1 MSILTINKDG
11 TPSYNEVNYVLH
23 ELEDSRI
30 KRHILSGIITDMEV
44 SDIGAKNT
52 NCRVRYKN
60 QSVLIP
66 ISEMGIEL
74 SNNDNGD
81 EWVRKTQILSKMLG
95 AVVDFIVRG
104 IDRDDPDDIH
114 IVASRA
120 DALRKKR
127 FEYFTSN
134 EPIFD
139 IEKYDKAEANVEKI
153 SETLEQHQVRLLKDS
168 AMMDKMYEQNL
179 LYFKELSMYIQAG
192 KLSLSRMRD
201 GKLKELEEKAKITG
215 LPEDAQAAKDL
226 DSKCARFEKKL
237 HDLELTRMISLQT
250 APQIRLVQNNDT
262 MMAEKIQTTLV
273 NTIPLWKSQ
282 MVLAL
287 GIAHST
293 EAAQAQSQV
302 SDLTNE
308 LLRKNAE
315 KLHMASV
322 ETAKESERGI
332 VDMETLQKT
341 NADLIQTLDD
351 VMKIQREGREKRQ
364 AAEAEM
370 LKMENDL
377 KVKLLE
383 IQH

>member
-1 MSILTINKDG
+1 MSMLTINKDG

-139 IEKYDKAEANVEKI
+139 IEKYDKAEARVIAVSQQSARLEICGVELTLPMNELFWSWVADVREHLSPGDVIPVKILDESVDEEGNIKLRVSGKEAVKNTAALALKKIHAGNKCVGVVTHIEENQPVFIRLENGANAIAHNSRVNTVAYPGDIVTLAINVI
-153 SETLEQHQVRLLKDS
+153 
-168 AMMDKMYEQNL
+168 N
-179 LYFKELSMYIQAG
+179 
-192 KLSLSRMRD
+192 
-201 GKLKELEEKAKITG
+201 EEK
-215 LPEDAQAAKDL
+215 
-226 DSKCARFEKKL
+226 
-237 HDLELTRMISLQT
+237 QT
-250 APQIRLVQNNDT
+250 AVGVITNVIKQN
-262 MMAEKIQTTLV
+262 
-273 NTIPLWKSQ
+273 
-282 MVLAL
+282 
-287 GIAHST
+287 
-293 EAAQAQSQV
+293 
-302 SDLTNE
+302 
-308 LLRKNAE
+308 
-315 KLHMASV
+315 
-322 ETAKESERGI
+322 KEF
-332 VDMETLQKT
+332 
-341 NADLIQTLDD
+341 
-351 VMKIQREGREKRQ
+351 
-364 AAEAEM
+364 
-370 LKMENDL
+370 
-377 KVKLLE
+377 
-383 IQH
+383 

>member
-139 IEKYDKAEANVEKI
+139 IEKYDKAEARVI
-153 SETLEQHQVRLLKDS
+153 AVSQQSARLEICGV
-168 AMMDKMYEQNL
+168 
-179 LYFKELSMYIQAG
+179 
-192 KLSLSRMRD
+192 
-201 GKLKELEEKAKITG
+201 
-215 LPEDAQAAKDL
+215 
-226 DSKCARFEKKL
+226 
-237 HDLELTRMISLQT
+237 ELTLPM
-250 APQIRLVQNNDT
+250 
-262 MMAEKIQTTLV
+262 
-273 NTIPLWKSQ
+273 
-282 MVLAL
+282 
-287 GIAHST
+287 
-293 EAAQAQSQV
+293 
-302 SDLTNE
+302 NE
-308 LLRKNAE
+308 LFW
-315 KLHMASV
+315 SCV
-322 ETAKESERGI
+322 
-332 VDMETLQKT
+332 
-341 NADLIQTLDD
+341 AD
-351 VMKIQREGREKRQ
+351 V
-364 AAEAEM
+364 
-370 LKMENDL
+370 
-377 KVKLLE
+377 
-383 IQH
+383 

>member
-23 ELEDSRI
+23 ELEDSKI

-139 IEKYDKAEANVEKI
+139 IEKYDKAEARVI
-153 SETLEQHQVRLLKDS
+153 AVSQQS
-168 AMMDKMYEQNL
+168 A
-179 LYFKELSMYIQAG
+179 
-192 KLSLSRMRD
+192 R
-201 GKLKELEEKAKITG
+201 
-215 LPEDAQAAKDL
+215 
-226 DSKCARFEKKL
+226 
-237 HDLELTRMISLQT
+237 
-250 APQIRLVQNNDT
+250 
-262 MMAEKIQTTLV
+262 
-273 NTIPLWKSQ
+273 
-282 MVLAL
+282 
-287 GIAHST
+287 
-293 EAAQAQSQV
+293 
-302 SDLTNE
+302 
-308 LLRKNAE
+308 
-315 KLHMASV
+315 
-322 ETAKESERGI
+322 
-332 VDMETLQKT
+332 
-341 NADLIQTLDD
+341 
-351 VMKIQREGREKRQ
+351 
-364 AAEAEM
+364 
-370 LKMENDL
+370 
-377 KVKLLE
+377 LE
-383 IQH
+383 ICGVELKPW